1 MCRYGKENLDRLAM
15 ALGGNVIVPSC
26 PVCLFKFLHD
36 EDWKIRHA
44 AITAIGLIS
53 EGCSKVL
60 FCLGTTSLP
69 PKVLLQEIRETCTH
83 YCEPNL

>member
-60 FCLGTTSLP
+60 
-69 PKVLLQEIRETCTH
+69 LQEIRETCTH